1 MNKKILI
8 ISLLLFKSI
17 AVFAQ
22 SSGTKAL
29 NKDATAE
36 KYAATI
42 LQKDLSKH
50 LHIIAADS
58 MEGRLTGTPGQ
69 KKAAKYIANYFKSL
83 GLQAP
88 VKGTDGASHFQEFQQ
103 VKRGWG
109 EVYIKIGEEKLAF
122 MKDFYVLQNS
132 LMKEETPISLVFVG
146 KEADLAKV
154 SVEGKGAI
162 FYEAEN
168 DGKIANLARQKGAKT
183 VMFVKGKDQASFLEE
198 VNYNAYYLKKASKGI
213 KGKLSTEQAIFFL
226 APATAARLLGA
237 SEADVMAQKINVG
250 TVGKDIKIKA
260 EVVEKVDWTSEN
272 VLGFLEGSDKKDEI
286 VIITAHYDHVGTTDG
301 VVYNGADD
309 DGSGTVTV
317 LELAEAFAKA
327 KAEGK
332 GPRRSILFMTVA
344 GEELGLYGSEYYAD
358 VDPIFPLKQTVCD
371 LNIDMV
377 GRMGGDYE
385 KSKDFNYIYLIGS
398 DKLSTEL
405 HELSEQVNKTY
416 TKLKLDYKY
425 NSESDPNRFY
435 YRSDHYNFA
444 KKNIPIIFYFNG
456 THDDYHQPGDDVEKI
471 HFPKMEK
478 IGRLIFHTA
487 WEVANRENR
496 LKVDKTDSK

>member
-1 MNKKILI
+1 MNKKLLI
-8 ISLLLFKSI
+8 FSLLLLKSMT
-17 AVFAQ
+17 VFAQ
-22 SSGTKAL
+22 TSTPKAIA
-29 NKDATAE
+29 KDATAE
-36 KYAATI
+36 QYAATI
-42 LQKDLSKH
+42 VQKDLSKH

-69 KKAAKYIANYFKSL
+69 KKAAKYIANHFKSL

-88 VKGTDGASHFQEFQQ
+88 VKSADGMSHFQEFQQ
-103 VKRGWG
+103 VRRGWG
-109 EVYIKIGEEKLAF
+109 EVYIKLGEEKLTF

-132 LMKEETPISLVFVG
+132 LMKEETPVSLVFVG
-146 KEADLAKV
+146 KASDLGNV
-154 SVEGKGAI
+154 SVEGKAAL

-168 DGKIANLARQKGAKT
+168 DGHIANLARQKGAKT
-183 VMFVKGKDQASFLEE
+183 VLFIKGKNKEEFLEAISF
-198 VNYNAYYLKKASKGI
+198 NAYYLKKSSKGI
-213 KGKLSTEQAIFFL
+213 KGKLSQEQAVFFL
-226 APATAARLLGA
+226 APATAARVLGA
-237 SEADVMAQKINVG
+237 SEADILAQKIKAG
-250 TVGKDIKIKA
+250 TVGKDLKIKA
-260 EVVEKVDWTSEN
+260 EIIEKVDWTSEN
-272 VLGFLEGSDKKDEI
+272 VLGFMEGSDKKDEI
-286 VIITAHYDHVGTTDG
+286 VVITAHYDHVGTTEG

-385 KSKDFNYIYLIGS
+385 NSKDYNYIYLIGS

-425 NSESDPNRFY
+425 NREDDPNRFY

-444 KKNIPIIFYFNG
+444 KNNIPIIFYFNG

-496 LKVDKTDSK
+496 LKVDKSNK